1 MRISEREIRES
12 LRLLSEQPIGKG
24 SKHPI
29 DEETNRMILGQLRE
43 VPDVRMEKVLPL
55 RLAIQERRYYV
66 PEEQV
71 AEKMLGRCL
80 ADHLR

>member
-1 MRISEREIRES
+1 MRISEREMRES

-24 SKHPI
+24 SKPSI
-29 DEETNRMILGQLRE
+29 DQEMSRLILGQLEE
-43 VPDVRMEKVLPL
+43 VPDVRMELVLPL

-71 AEKMLGRCL
+71 AEKILGRCL
-80 ADHLR
+80 ADHLH